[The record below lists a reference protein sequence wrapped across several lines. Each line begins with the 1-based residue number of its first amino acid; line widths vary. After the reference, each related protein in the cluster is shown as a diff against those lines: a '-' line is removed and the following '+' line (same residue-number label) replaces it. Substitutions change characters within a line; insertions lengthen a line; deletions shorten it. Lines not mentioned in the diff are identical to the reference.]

1 MNEDDDE
8 YSFIEEIMHYI
19 TLIFL
24 GLITITFLAGVAGFI
39 WAYI

>member
-8 YSFIEEIMHYI
+8 YSFIEEIMHYV

-24 GLITITFLAGVAGFI
+24 KLITITFLAGVAGFI